1 MHIRICNIC
10 LCIYFH
16 IFYVVDVN
24 LRMCKSIFTNEACQ
38 YTVLHQLQRACASKR
53 VLAY

>member
-1 MHIRICNIC
+1 MLIHICNIC

-24 LRMCKSIFTNEACQ
+24 LRMCKSIFTNEACL
-38 YTVLHQLQRACASKR
+38 YAVFHQLQKACVSKR
-53 VLAY
+53 VSTY